1 MDMKQVRRAAPIVA
15 LLTCCGVNLAGAQ
28 DSNYWTNAYGT
39 RSQLLGGV
47 VVGSSGDISST
58 FYNPGA
64 LALTQSTELLLA
76 GNAYQYQQVKVTDGN
91 GPGRKLATSSI
102 AVVPSLF
109 AGEIPLFEKNRIGY
123 AFLTRRSM
131 DMKIESH
138 SATGVDA
145 LAPIDNPVF
154 AAAEL
159 ELRQNISEGWYGLT
173 WARPLS
179 STLGIGVS
187 PFVVVRTQHTRAAIL
202 TEGRDAADQAA
213 VLSQRREFDYMHWG
227 LLARIGLSGVRDSLT
242 YGITLTTPNL
252 GITGGGNT
260 QYNTTLVDQT
270 GTIGNIMGANYSE
283 KLDTDYRTPFGA
295 AAGASF
301 GFGPSRIHATI
312 DWYAEVPRY
321 TVLDVEPFTVSTP
334 SGDSTVHV
342 VITDQLKEVFNWGVG
357 VEHRF
362 SPTLVGYASYHTD
375 QSGKEESDPP
385 SGSVTSWD
393 LHHVAAGVN
402 WHVFRSD
409 FAFGV
414 STASGSQATP
424 PLPAS
429 PDGGI
434 RPDNL
439 DTRELLLT
447 VILGW
452 KISF

>member
-1 MDMKQVRRAAPIVA
+1 MRRAARIAAV
-15 LLTCCGVNLAGAQ
+15 LTFASASLAGAQ

-47 VVGSSGDISST
+47 VVGSPGDISST
-58 FYNPGA
+58 YYNPGA
-64 LALTQSTELLLA
+64 LALTHTTELLLA
-76 GNAYQYQQVKVTDGN
+76 GNAYQYQRVKVADGD
-91 GPGRKLATSSI
+91 GPGRNLATSSI
-102 AVVPSLF
+102 GVVPSLF
-109 AGEIPLFEKNRIGY
+109 AGELPIFEKNRIAY

-138 SATGVDA
+138 STSGVDA
-145 LAPIDNPVF
+145 LAPIDNPLF
-154 AAAEL
+154 AAGEI
-159 ELRQNISEGWYGLT
+159 ELRQDISEGWYGLT

-179 STLGIGVS
+179 STLGLGIS
-187 PFVVVRTQHTRAAIL
+187 PFVVVRTQHTRAALL

-252 GITGGGNT
+252 GIMGGGNT
-260 QYNTTLVDQT
+260 QYNTTLIDQT
-270 GTIGNIMGANYSE
+270 GTIGNIMGADYSE
-283 KLDTDYRTPFGA
+283 KLETHYRTPFGA

-301 GFGPSRIHATI
+301 GFGASRIHATI

-357 VEHRF
+357 LEHRF
-362 SPTLVGYASYHTD
+362 NSTLVGYASYHTD
-375 QSGKEESDPP
+375 QSGKEKSDPP

-393 LHHVAAGVN
+393 LHHLAAGVN

-409 FAFGV
+409 LAFGL
-414 STASGSQATP
+414 STASGSQPVA
-424 PLPAS
+424 PLPPS
-429 PDGGI
+429 PDGGA
-434 RPDNL
+434 RPDDL
-439 DTRELLLT
+439 DTNELLVT